1 MANQVP
7 VGKMEKNYRQEQ
19 PMNGLQVRSKFY
31 QKITKNNECSNNE
44 TEKYKHHNEDIP
56 SMGDATG
63 AGGVTKHPVSFSSVA
78 LTDEP
83 TQTVSSSIFVSTS
96 ICSLA

>member
-7 VGKMEKNYRQEQ
+7 VEKMEKSYRQAQ
-19 PMNGLQVRSKFY
+19 PMNGLQVRNKVY
-31 QKITKNNECSNNE
+31 QKITKNNERSNNE
-44 TEKYKHHNEDIP
+44 NEKYRHHNEDIP

-63 AGGVTKHPVSFSSVA
+63 AGGVTKHPGSFSSVA
-78 LTDEP
+78 LSDEP
-83 TQTVSSSIFVSTS
+83 KQTVSSSIFVSTS